1 MSILVTKTVENG
13 CRTLLPYDELSLS
26 DIPCLLQN
34 MGWHTAAA
42 LMNHWFSTKPAFK
55 MSDKLRNKYILGK
68 AIDIPVAHYNDS
80 IVKMAWAIR
89 YKQVQDAIDKLI
101 NIKLANSASNEVI
114 FSRLLNRNTMLLP
127 KAKEFPIGYATSIID
142 LDYTSQVNFIQF
154 GGHFD
159 TVDELRAANGAG
171 NLELC
176 IRGHYDL
183 TGKKRR
189 VVLDKIGFF
198 IKDAYNFSGTYEPL
212 GIWSRDGVLP
222 FSQLHAY
229 LGLFLMENWGQ
240 LYRRYK
246 GYVPIFND
254 DFRRWQNTHNEGG
267 DYIAFSDVYW
277 VDPPT
282 KFKVINE
289 NS

>member
-55 MSDKLRNKYILGK
+55 MSDELRRKYIIGK
-68 AIDIPVAHYNDS
+68 TIDIPVAHYNDS

-89 YKQVQDAIDKLI
+89 YKQVQDTIDILIDK
-101 NIKLANSASNEVI
+101 KLGNPFSNDAI
-114 FSRLLNRNTMLLP
+114 FDRLLKRNMAASPL
-127 KAKEFPIGYATSIID
+127 KKELPIGYSTNIID
-142 LDYTSQVNFIQF
+142 LDYTSQVNAITF

-159 TVDELRAANGAG
+159 TVDELRAAIGAG

-189 VVLDKIGFF
+189 VILDKIGFF

-212 GIWSRDGVLP
+212 GIWSREGVLP
-222 FSQLHAY
+222 FSQLHEY
-229 LGLFLMENWGQ
+229 LGLYLAGNWGH

-277 VDPPT
+277 IDPPA
-282 KFKVINE
+282 KFKVIDE